1 MRTTPFPLTL
11 LYDGACAVCA
21 LEMDHLRER
30 SRDGKLVFI
39 DISQAGFDAADHGL
53 QYADLDA
60 EIHGIQP
67 DGTVLKG
74 IGVLRLAYQA
84 AGMGWVLSFTGWP
97 LLRPCFDV
105 GYRLFARHRQR
116 ISGTLAPLIHGVRGW
131 RAEQRARRVAQRMQ
145 ACHDGQCDV
154 GGTPAAAQPGAR
166 PVASTSNGQ
175 GEPS

>member
-30 SRDGKLVFI
+30 SRDGGLVFI
-39 DISQAGFDAADHGL
+39 DISQAGFNAADHGL
-53 QYADLDA
+53 RYADLDA

-74 IGVLRLAYQA
+74 IEVLRLAYQA

-116 ISGTLAPLIHGVRGW
+116 ISRTFAPLINGVRGW
-131 RAEQRARRVAQRMQ
+131 RADRRAHRVVQRMQ
-145 ACHDGQCDV
+145 ACHGGQCDV
-154 GGTPAAAQPGAR
+154 GGTSPLAHPTAQQGASVSSR
-166 PVASTSNGQ
+166 Q